1 MAANTTCCGKVYPA
15 RTRVAASATREFGGI
30 SVDDQ
35 QKQTVLDLPK
45 VIAVGIASPAVTI
58 LTSRFGVAG
67 TVIGLAVGAMILT
80 ALVDFLKVYLGRAP
94 ATVAKVPDTMIKMPG
109 GLRTLLS
116 WRNVRS
122 RIQAAFAKVF
132 SPTAAPPKRRRA
144 ILIGGLLAAGIS
156 FLVALSIVTALELG
170 VGKSFSCWLWED
182 CPAAESS
189 AEDGQ
194 PSTSAITLPSI
205 LGGGRSVP
213 TSGAPAV
220 QPPPATP
227 QQPNPALPQQP
238 ASKVSQQPSPRV
250 PGVPSQP
257 EGVQGSSQQQPSSP
271 QQDQQQSPIIG
282 PEEGNQQ
289 SSSPERSQ
297 EVKLPSGPGEPQQQE
312 DQRNQPSSDS
322 DRQPTQES
330 SPFPSVPW
338 ST

>member
-1 MAANTTCCGKVYPA
+1 MVEATLPEGCQ
-15 RTRVAASATREFGGI
+15 RVAASATREFGGI

-35 QKQTVLDLPK
+35 QKQSILDLPK

-58 LTSRFGVAG
+58 LTFRFGVAG

-80 ALVDFLKVYLGRAP
+80 ALVDFLKVYLARAP
-94 ATVAKVPDTMIKMPG
+94 ATVAKVPNTMVKMPG
-109 GLRTLLS
+109 GLQTRLS

-132 SPTAAPPKRRRA
+132 SLTAAPPKRRRA
-144 ILIGGLLAAGIS
+144 ILIGSLLAAGIS
-156 FLVALSIVTALELG
+156 FLVALRIVTALELG
-170 VGKSFSCWLWED
+170 VGKSLSCWLWED

-189 AEDGQ
+189 AEDSQ
-194 PSTSAITLPSI
+194 PSTSTTTLPSI

-213 TSGAPAV
+213 SGAPAV

-238 ASKVSQQPSPRV
+238 ASKFSQQPRPGV
-250 PGVPSQP
+250 PGVASQP
-257 EGVQGSSQQQPSSP
+257 EGVQGSSQPSSGQP
-271 QQDQQQSPIIG
+271 DQQSPIIV

-297 EVKLPSGPGEPQQQE
+297 EVKLPSGPGELQQQE
-312 DQRNQPSSDS
+312 DQSNQPSSDS
-322 DRQPTQES
+322 DRQPTQEL